1 MTIDSFPRR
10 IACLTEET
18 VETLYL
24 LGEQDRIVGVSG
36 YTARPPEARRKPK
49 ISAFTTAKFEKIL
62 AVQPDL
68 VLAFSDLQAE
78 IVRELMRRGVTVFA
92 FNQRSVEEIFD
103 MILVLSRI
111 VGVERKGAELA
122 VRLRAELDAIRAS
135 AAGFPTRPRVLFE
148 EWKDPLISGIRW
160 VEELIEVAG
169 GTPVF
174 PELRFGQAAQDRVVD
189 PALVV
194 DRAPEVIIASW
205 CGMKVN
211 KAAIRGRE
219 GWAAIPAVRNGHIYE
234 IKSTYIL
241 QPGPAAL
248 TEGVRQLHRIL
259 CHVAGVAVPEDL
271 WPDEKTDAGLP
282 HKAPEINSLPG
293 GVAERLPFLSP

>member
-1 MTIDSFPRR
+1 VPDFPRR

-36 YTARPPEARRKPK
+36 YAARPPEARLKPR
-49 ISAFTTAKFEKIL
+49 ISAFTTAKIEKIM
-62 AVQPDL
+62 AVDPDL

-78 IVRELMRRGVTVFA
+78 IVRDLLLRGVNVFA
-92 FNQRSVEEIFD
+92 FNQRSVEEILD

-111 VGVERKGAELA
+111 VGVPEKGAALVARFRRELA
-122 VRLRAELDAIRAS
+122 AIQTS
-135 AAGFPTRPRVLFE
+135 AARFPVRPRVLFE

-160 VEELIEVAG
+160 VEELVDIAG

-174 PELRFGQAAQDRVVD
+174 PELRHQQSAKNRVVD
-189 PALVV
+189 PATVV
-194 DRAPEVIIASW
+194 PRDPEVIIASW

-211 KAAIRGRE
+211 KSAIKGRQ
-219 GWAAIPAVRNGHIYE
+219 GWSETAAVRNGHIYE

-248 TEGVRQLHRIL
+248 TEGVRQIHAIL
-259 CHVAGVAVPEDL
+259 AKVAGVGA
-271 WPDEKTDAGLP
+271 DASL
-282 HKAPEINSLPG
+282 AP
-293 GVAERLPFLSP
+293 AERQDPQL